1 MEMAGTLLA
10 EFRIDFQNQECNS
23 EFVLCFA
30 AYPINNEKSQVHP
43 EKGMFKF

>member
-1 MEMAGTLLA
+1 MEMAGTLLP

-23 EFVLCFA
+23 EFVLRSA
-30 AYPINNEKSQVHP
+30 AYPINKEKSQVHP